1 MDGFLPMPMS
11 DRVAHFPSV
20 LILGGTA
27 EASALA
33 EALTARYP
41 ALRVVTSLAGRT
53 EAPVE
58 LPGEVRV
65 GGFGGV
71 AALADYLCAEC
82 FDALIDATHPFAAQ
96 ISANACQAAEQ
107 AGVPR
112 LRVDRPPWETVVG
125 DDWHMVANLG
135 EAASVLPRFGRR
147 AFLTVGRRDL
157 DAFAACADMW
167 FLVRLVDMP
176 DEPLPLPDC
185 RVVAARGPFTEA
197 EEAEL
202 LARHEIDV
210 VVCKASGGAMTYA
223 KLEAARARCIPV
235 VMVSRPA
242 DLPGER
248 VENVDLAV
256 KWLLD
261 LFQDQASNDA
271 PERRMR

>member
-1 MDGFLPMPMS
+1 MPMS
-11 DRVAHFPSV
+11 DRATHDPRV

-27 EASALA
+27 EAAALA
-33 EALTARYP
+33 ATLTARCP

-53 EAPVE
+53 EAPTE
-58 LPGEVRV
+58 LSGEVRI
-65 GGFGGV
+65 GGFGGA
-71 AALADYLCAEC
+71 AALADYLSAER

-96 ISANACQAAEQ
+96 ISANARQAAEQ

-112 LRVDRPPWETVVG
+112 LRVDRPSWEAVAG

-157 DAFAACADMW
+157 DAFAACPDIW

-176 DEPLPLPDC
+176 GEPLPLADC
-185 RVVAARGPFTEA
+185 RVIAARGPFTET

-210 VVCKASGGAMTYA
+210 LVCKASGGAMTYA
-223 KLEAARARCIPV
+223 KLAAARARGIPV

-242 DLPGER
+242 NVPGER
-248 VENVDLAV
+248 VESVDLAV
-256 KWLLD
+256 EWLLD
-261 LFQDQASNDA
+261 LFKDQASNEA

>member
-1 MDGFLPMPMS
+1 MPMS
-11 DRVAHFPSV
+11 DRVAHDPRV
-20 LILGGTA
+20 LVLGGTT
-27 EASALA
+27 EAAALA
-33 EALTARYP
+33 EALTAHWP

-53 EAPVE
+53 EAPAD
-58 LPGEVRV
+58 LPGEVRI
-65 GGFGGV
+65 GGFGGA
-71 AALADYLCAEC
+71 AALADYLSTER

-96 ISANACQAAEQ
+96 ISTNACQAAEQ

-112 LRVDRPPWETVVG
+112 LRVVRPLWEAVSG

-147 AFLTVGRRDL
+147 AFLTAGRRDL

-176 DEPLPLPDC
+176 EEPLPLPDC
-185 RVVAARGPFTEA
+185 QVIAARGPFTEV

-202 LARHEIDV
+202 LARHAIDV

-223 KLEAARARCIPV
+223 KLAAARVRGIPV
-235 VMVSRPA
+235 VMVSRPV
-242 DLPGER
+242 DVPGER

-256 KWLLD
+256 EWLMNL
-261 LFQDQASNDA
+261 LGDQSWNEA
-271 PERRMR
+271 PER

>member
-1 MDGFLPMPMS
+1 MPMP
-11 DRVAHFPSV
+11 DRAARNPRV

-27 EASALA
+27 EAAALA
-33 EALTARYP
+33 EALTVRCP
-41 ALRVVTSLAGRT
+41 MLRVVTSLAGRT
-53 EAPVE
+53 EAPAE
-58 LPGEVRV
+58 LSGVVRV
-65 GGFGGV
+65 GGFGGT
-71 AALADYLCAEC
+71 AGLTDYLTAEG

-96 ISANACQAAEQ
+96 ISANARQAAEQ

-112 LRVDRPPWETVVG
+112 LRVVRPPWEAVAG
-125 DDWHMVANLG
+125 DNWHMVANLG

-157 DAFAACADMW
+157 DAFAACADVW

-185 RVVAARGPFTEA
+185 RVIAARGPFTEA

-202 LARHEIDV
+202 LARHEIDAL
-210 VVCKASGGAMTYA
+210 VCKASGGAMTYA
-223 KLEAARARCIPV
+223 KLAAARARGIPV

-242 DLPGER
+242 DVPGDR

-256 KWLLD
+256 EWLFD
-261 LFQDQASNDA
+261 LFKDQALNEA